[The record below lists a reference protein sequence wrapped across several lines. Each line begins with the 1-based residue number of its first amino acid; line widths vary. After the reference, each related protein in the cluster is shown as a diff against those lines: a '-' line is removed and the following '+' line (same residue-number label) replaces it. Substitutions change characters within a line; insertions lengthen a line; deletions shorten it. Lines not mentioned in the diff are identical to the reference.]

1 MCFFAEDAKTGQK
14 AVFTGDTLFVGGCG
28 RFFEGTAEEMQA
40 ALNKTLA
47 SLPDDTVVWVS
58 YMKHAVSTA
67 YLQNGHE
74 YTASNLKFG
83 LSIEPDNAPL
93 KALYEKTQTPEGKVT
108 AGKSTIGDEKEW
120 NVFMRVGEKIVQE
133 KTGETD
139 PVKVMAKL
147 REMKNNFK

>member
-1 MCFFAEDAKTGQK
+1 MMAN
-14 AVFTGDTLFVGGCG
+14 V
-28 RFFEGTAEEMQA
+28 
-40 ALNKTLA
+40 
-47 SLPDDTVVWVS
+47 
-58 YMKHAVSTA
+58 
-67 YLQNGHE
+67 QNGHE

-83 LSIEPDNAPL
+83 LSVEPDNAPL
-93 KALYEKTQTPEGKVT
+93 KAVYEKVQTPEGKVT
-108 AGKSTIGDEKEW
+108 AGKSTIGDEKKW